1 MPAASFLAQMGQSLG
16 MNAASSAGSSAG
28 GGIADALFGGISA
41 RRNWKYKQKEMALQQ
56 QYALEQMSKSAEYQL
71 AHDKQMFDYQ
81 NAYNDPSAILERNLD
96 AGLNPAAVLG
106 QSGVGVSAT
115 IPTASGGAPSGHG
128 PVASGSG
135 GGLAALAGNPSAY
148 ADVQLKDA
156 QQERERSA
164 ATLNDSAAA
173 LNDAEADWY
182 KSQTVDKDLR
192 ERLIKAQAGLA
203 EAGITESSSRASLN
217 TAIAL
222 SYSIDNELKDAAFGY
237 NLELIKANLGKAK
250 EEYYQ
255 LKSRTGYIDDL
266 IEGELQLLT
275 ARAIYLKAS
284 ASNQEQLARVNEL
297 TATDLENWFDV
308 NWNTEV
314 EVPIINEKGKV
325 ERTIKMTGKEIRREY
340 MKLDL
345 QDFQYDMYTNRWELR
360 SEKNRFGYSIANT
373 AVSGAI
379 SLAGHAVGAN
389 ILSSAPPVQKVEDV
403 TEELVPTPG
412 SLGGGWSKHT
422 SKTSRQFRHK

>member
-1 MPAASFLAQMGQSLG
+1 MPPVSFAAQMGQAFG
-16 MNAASSAGSSAG
+16 MNAATSAGSSSGAG
-28 GGIADALFGGISA
+28 FADALFGGISA

-81 NAYNDPSAILERNLD
+81 NAYNDPSAVLERNLG

-115 IPTASGGAPSGHG
+115 IPTSSGGAPSGHG
-128 PVASGSG
+128 PVASGSV

-148 ADVQLKDA
+148 ADIQLKDA
-156 QQERERSA
+156 QQERER
-164 ATLNDSAAA
+164 SAAA

-182 KSQTVDKDLR
+182 KSQTLDKSLR

-217 TAIAL
+217 AAITL

-237 NLELIKANLGKAK
+237 NFELIKANLGKAK

-255 LKSRTGYIDDL
+255 LKTRTGYIDDQ
-266 IEGELQLLT
+266 IEAELQLLT
-275 ARAIYLKAS
+275 ARAIYLKSS
-284 ASNQEQLARVNEL
+284 ASNQEQLSRVNEL
-297 TATDLENWFDV
+297 TADDLENWFDL
-308 NWNTEV
+308 NWNTKV

-325 ERTIKMTGKEIRREY
+325 ERTVEMTGKEIRKEY
-340 MKLDL
+340 MKLNL

-360 SEKNRFGYSIANT
+360 SEKNRFGYSIVNT

-379 SLAGHAVGAN
+379 SAVGHVAGAKV
-389 ILSSAPPVQKVEDV
+389 LSTAPPVQRFEDV
-403 TEELVPTPG
+403 TEDLVPNPDG
-412 SLGGGWSKHT
+412 AGWTKHT
-422 SKTSRQFRHK
+422 TTTSRQFRR

>member
-1 MPAASFLAQMGQSLG
+1 MPAESFLAQMGQSFG
-16 MNAASSAGSSAG
+16 MNAASSSGSSAG
-28 GGIADALFGGISA
+28 GGLADALFGGISA

-56 QYALEQMSKSAEYQL
+56 QYALEQMSKSAEFQL

-81 NAYNDPSAILERNLD
+81 NAYNDPSAVLERNLS

-115 IPTASGGAPSGHG
+115 IPTSSGGAPSGHG
-128 PVASGSG
+128 PVASGSA

-148 ADVQLKDA
+148 ADIQLKDA
-156 QQERERSA
+156 QQQRERSA
-164 ATLNDSAAA
+164 AS

-182 KSQTVDKDLR
+182 RSQTVDKDLR
-192 ERLIKAQAGLA
+192 ERLMKAQAGLA

-217 TAIAL
+217 SAITL

-237 NLELIKANLGKAK
+237 NFEMIKANLGKAK

-255 LKSRTGYIDDL
+255 LKTRTGYVDDL
-266 IEGELQLLT
+266 LEGELQLLT
-275 ARAIYLKAS
+275 ARAIYLKSS
-284 ASNQEQLARVNEL
+284 ASNQDQLARVNEL
-297 TATDLENWFDV
+297 TADDLENWFDV
-308 NWNTEV
+308 NWNTKV

-325 ERTIKMTGKEIRREY
+325 ERTVEMTGKEIRREY

-360 SEKNRFGYSIANT
+360 SEKNRFGYSIVNT

-379 SLAGHAVGAN
+379 SAAGHVAGAKV
-389 ILSSAPPVQKVEDV
+389 LSTAPPVQRFDDV
-403 TEELVPTPG
+403 TEDLVPDPD
-412 SLGGGWSKHT
+412 GGGWTKHT
-422 SKTSRQFRHK
+422 TTTSRQFRRK

>member
-1 MPAASFLAQMGQSLG
+1 MPPASFLEMMGQSLG
-16 MNAASSAGSSAG
+16 MNAASSAGSSSG
-28 GGIADALFGGISA
+28 SGLADALFGGISA

-56 QYALEQMSKSAEYQL
+56 QYALEQMSKSAEFQL

-81 NAYNDPSAILERNLD
+81 NAYNDPSAVLARNLD

-128 PVASGSG
+128 PVATGSG

-148 ADVQLKDA
+148 ADIQLKDA

-164 ATLNDSAAA
+164 AA
-173 LNDAEADWY
+173 LNDAEAEWY

-192 ERLIKAQAGLA
+192 ERLIKAQAGLT

-217 TAIAL
+217 TAITL
-222 SYSIDNELKDAAFGY
+222 SYSIDNELKEATFGY
-237 NLELIKANLGKAK
+237 NFERVKADLGKAT

-255 LKSRTGYIDDL
+255 LKARTGYIDDQ
-266 IEGELQLLT
+266 IEAELQLLT

-284 ASNQEQLARVNEL
+284 ASNQEQQARVNEL
-297 TATDLENWFDV
+297 TASDLENWFEV
-308 NWNTEV
+308 NWNTLV
-314 EVPIINEKGKV
+314 EVPIIDEKGKV
-325 ERTIKMTGKEIRREY
+325 ERTVKMTGKEIRKEY
-340 MKLDL
+340 MKLNL

-379 SLAGHAVGAN
+379 SLAGHAVGAK
-389 ILSSAPPVQKVEDV
+389 IISSADPVQRLEDV
-403 TEELVPTPG
+403 TEDFVPTPG

-422 SKTSRQFRHK
+422 TTTSRQFRRK

>member
-1 MPAASFLAQMGQSLG
+1 MPAASFAAQMGQALG
-16 MNAASSAGSSAG
+16 MNAASSAGASSG

-81 NAYNDPSAILERNLD
+81 NAYNDPSAVLERNLA

-115 IPTASGGAPSGHG
+115 IPTSSGGAPSGHG
-128 PVASGSG
+128 PVASGSA

-148 ADVQLKDA
+148 ADIQLKDA
-156 QQERERSA
+156 QQERER
-164 ATLNDSAAA
+164 SAAA

-182 KSQTVDKDLR
+182 KSQTLDKSLR
-192 ERLIKAQAGLA
+192 ERLMKAQAGLA

-217 TAIAL
+217 AAITL

-237 NLELIKANLGKAK
+237 NLEMIKADLGKAK

-255 LKSRTGYIDDL
+255 LKARTGYIDDQ
-266 IEGELQLLT
+266 IEAELQLLT
-275 ARAIYLKAS
+275 ARAIYLKS
-284 ASNQEQLARVNEL
+284 SSSNQEQLARVNEL
-297 TATDLENWFDV
+297 TADDLENWFDV
-308 NWNTEV
+308 NWNTKV

-325 ERTIKMTGKEIRREY
+325 ERTVEMTGKEIRQEY
-340 MKLDL
+340 MRLNL

-360 SEKNRFGYSIANT
+360 SEKNRFGYSIVNT

-379 SLAGHAVGAN
+379 SAVGHVAGAKV
-389 ILSSAPPVQKVEDV
+389 LSSAPPVQRFEDV
-403 TEELVPTPG
+403 TEDLVPSPDG
-412 SLGGGWSKHT
+412 AGWTKHT
-422 SKTSRQFRHK
+422 STTSRQFRR

>member
-1 MPAASFLAQMGQSLG
+1 MIPAGFAAMMAQSLG
-16 MNAASSAGSSAG
+16 MNAAASAGSSAG
-28 GGIADALFGGISA
+28 AGMADALFGGISA

-56 QYALEQMSKSAEYQL
+56 QYALEQMTKSAEFQL

-81 NAYNDPSAILERNLD
+81 NAYNDPSAVLERNLA

-128 PVASGSG
+128 PVATGSG

-148 ADVQLKDA
+148 ADIELKNA
-156 QQERERSA
+156 QQERER
-164 ATLNDSAAA
+164 SAAA

-182 KSQTVDKDLR
+182 KSQTLDKGLR
-192 ERLIKAQAGLA
+192 ERLMKAQAGLA
-203 EAGITESSSRASLN
+203 EQGITESSSRTQLN
-217 TAIAL
+217 TAISL

-237 NLELIKANLGKAK
+237 NLEQIKADLGKAK

-255 LKSRTGYIDDL
+255 LKARTGYIDDL
-266 IEGELQLLT
+266 VEAELQLLT
-275 ARAIYLKAS
+275 ARAIYLKS
-284 ASNQEQLARVNEL
+284 SSSNQEQLARVNEL
-297 TATDLENWFDV
+297 TADDLENWFDV

-314 EVPIINEKGKV
+314 EVPIINEKGKI
-325 ERTIKMTGKEIRREY
+325 ERTIKMTGKEIRKEY

-345 QDFQYDMYTNRWELR
+345 QDFQYNMYTNRWELR
-360 SEKNRFGYSIANT
+360 SEKNRFGYSIVNT

-379 SLAGHAVGAN
+379 SAAGHVAGAKV
-389 ILSSAPPVQKVEDV
+389 LSSAPPVQRFDDVSED
-403 TEELVPTPG
+403 LAPNPD
-412 SLGGGWSKHT
+412 GGWTKHT
-422 SKTSRQFRHK
+422 TRTSRQIRR

>member
-1 MPAASFLAQMGQSLG
+1 MPAASFLSQMGQSLG

-28 GGIADALFGGISA
+28 GGLADALFGGISA

-56 QYALEQMSKSAEYQL
+56 QYALEQMTKSAEFQL

-81 NAYNDPSAILERNLD
+81 NAYNDPSAVLARNLD

-115 IPTASGGAPSGHG
+115 IPTSSGGAPSGHG

-148 ADVQLKDA
+148 ADVQLKEA
-156 QQERERSA
+156 QQERER
-164 ATLNDSAAA
+164 SAAA

-192 ERLIKAQAGLA
+192 ERLMKAQAGLA
-203 EAGITESSSRASLN
+203 EAGVTESTSRASLN
-217 TAIAL
+217 TAITL

-237 NLELIKANLGKAK
+237 NLEQIKADLGKAK

-255 LKSRTGYIDDL
+255 LKARTGYIDDL
-266 IEGELQLLT
+266 IEADLQLLT
-275 ARAIYLKAS
+275 ARAVYLKAS
-284 ASNQEQLARVNEL
+284 ASNQEQQARVNEL
-297 TATDLENWFDV
+297 TASDMENWFDV
-308 NWNTEV
+308 NWNTQV

-325 ERTIKMTGKEIRREY
+325 ERTVKMTGKEIRREY
-340 MKLDL
+340 MKLNL

-360 SEKNRFGYSIANT
+360 SEKNRFGYGIVNT

-379 SLAGHAVGAN
+379 SLAGHATGAK
-389 ILSSAPPVQKVEDV
+389 ILSSAPPVQRFEDV
-403 TEELVPTPG
+403 TEEFVPTPG

-422 SKTSRQFRHK
+422 SKTSRQFRSQ

>member
-1 MPAASFLAQMGQSLG
+1 MPPASFAAMMGQSLG
-16 MNAASSAGSSAG
+16 MNAASSAGASAG

-81 NAYNDPSAILERNLD
+81 NAYNDPSAVLERNLD

-115 IPTASGGAPSGHG
+115 IPTSSGGAPSGHG
-128 PVASGSG
+128 PVAAGSG

-164 ATLNDSAAA
+164 AA

-182 KSQTVDKDLR
+182 KSQTLDKSLR
-192 ERLIKAQAGLA
+192 ERLMKAQAGLA

-217 TAIAL
+217 AAITL

-237 NLELIKANLGKAK
+237 NFEMIKANLGKAK

-255 LKSRTGYIDDL
+255 LKTRTGYVDDQ
-266 IEGELQLLT
+266 IEAELQLLT
-275 ARAIYLKAS
+275 ARAIYLKSS
-284 ASNQEQLARVNEL
+284 ASNQEQLSRVNEL
-297 TATDLENWFDV
+297 TADDLENWFDV
-308 NWNTEV
+308 NWNTKV

-325 ERTIKMTGKEIRREY
+325 ERTVEMTGKDIRKEY
-340 MKLDL
+340 MKLNL

-360 SEKNRFGYSIANT
+360 SEKNRFGYSIVNT

-379 SLAGHAVGAN
+379 SAVGHVSGAKV
-389 ILSSAPPVQKVEDV
+389 LSSAPPVQRFEDV
-403 TEELVPTPG
+403 TEDLVPSPDG
-412 SLGGGWSKHT
+412 AGWTKHT
-422 SKTSRQFRHK
+422 TTTSRQFRR

>member
-1 MPAASFLAQMGQSLG
+1 MPAASFVSQMGQALG
-16 MNAASSAGSSAG
+16 MNAASSAGSSSGA
-28 GGIADALFGGISA
+28 GIADALFGGISA

-81 NAYNDPSAILERNLD
+81 NAYNDPSAVLERNLA

-115 IPTASGGAPSGHG
+115 IPTSSGGAPSGHG
-128 PVASGSG
+128 PVASGSV

-148 ADVQLKDA
+148 ADIQLKDA

-164 ATLNDSAAA
+164 ADLN
-173 LNDAEADWY
+173 NAEADWY
-182 KSQTVDKDLR
+182 KSQTLDKSLR
-192 ERLIKAQAGLA
+192 ERLMKAQAGLA

-217 TAIAL
+217 AAITL

-237 NLELIKANLGKAK
+237 NFEMIKANLGKAK

-255 LKSRTGYIDDL
+255 LKTRTGYIDDQ
-266 IEGELQLLT
+266 IEAELQLLT
-275 ARAIYLKAS
+275 ARAIYLKSS
-284 ASNQEQLARVNEL
+284 ASNQEQLTRVNEL
-297 TATDLENWFDV
+297 TADDLENWFDV
-308 NWNTEV
+308 NWNTKV
-314 EVPIINEKGKV
+314 QVPIINEKGKV
-325 ERTIKMTGKEIRREY
+325 ERTVEMTGKEIRKEY
-340 MKLDL
+340 MKLNL

-360 SEKNRFGYSIANT
+360 SEKNRFGYSIVNT

-379 SLAGHAVGAN
+379 SAVGHVAGAKV
-389 ILSSAPPVQKVEDV
+389 LSSAPPVQRFDDVVED
-403 TEELVPTPG
+403 LVPSPDG
-412 SLGGGWSKHT
+412 AGWTKHT
-422 SKTSRQFRHK
+422 STTSRQFRR

>member
-1 MPAASFLAQMGQSLG
+1 
-16 MNAASSAGSSAG
+16 
-28 GGIADALFGGISA
+28 
-41 RRNWKYKQKEMALQQ
+41 
-56 QYALEQMSKSAEYQL
+56 
-71 AHDKQMFDYQ
+71 
-81 NAYNDPSAILERNLD
+81 
-96 AGLNPAAVLG
+96 
-106 QSGVGVSAT
+106 
-115 IPTASGGAPSGHG
+115 
-128 PVASGSG
+128 VASGSG

-148 ADVQLKDA
+148 ADIQLKDA
-156 QQERERSA
+156 QQERER
-164 ATLNDSAAA
+164 SAAA

-217 TAIAL
+217 AAITL

-237 NLELIKANLGKAK
+237 NLELIKADLGKAK

-255 LKSRTGYIDDL
+255 LKARTGYIDDL
-266 IEGELQLLT
+266 LEGELQLLT

-297 TATDLENWFDV
+297 TASDLENWFDV
-308 NWNTEV
+308 NWNTQV

-340 MKLDL
+340 MKLNL

-379 SLAGHAVGAN
+379 SLAGHAVGAKV
-389 ILSSAPPVQKVEDV
+389 LSSAPPVQRFEDV
-403 TEELVPTPG
+403 TEELVPTPS
-412 SLGGGWSKHT
+412 SLGGGWTKHT
-422 SKTSRQFRHK
+422 STTSRQIRR

>member
-1 MPAASFLAQMGQSLG
+1 MPAASFVAQMGQALG

-28 GGIADALFGGISA
+28 GGLADALFGGISA

-56 QYALEQMSKSAEYQL
+56 QYALEQMSKSAEFQL

-81 NAYNDPSAILERNLD
+81 NAYNDPSAVLARNMD

-115 IPTASGGAPSGHG
+115 IPTSSGGAPSGHG

-135 GGLAALAGNPSAY
+135 GGLTALAGNPSAY

-164 ATLNDSAAA
+164 AA

-182 KSQTVDKDLR
+182 KSQTLDKDLR
-192 ERLIKAQAGLA
+192 ERLMKAQAGLA
-203 EAGITESSSRASLN
+203 EAGITESTSRASLN
-217 TAIAL
+217 TAITL
-222 SYSIDNELKDAAFGY
+222 SYSIDNELKEAAFGY
-237 NLELIKANLGKAK
+237 NLEMIKADLGKAK

-255 LKSRTGYIDDL
+255 LKARTGYIDEQ
-266 IEGELQLLT
+266 IEAELQLLT
-275 ARAIYLKAS
+275 ARALYLKSS
-284 ASNQEQLARVNEL
+284 ASNQDQLARVNEL
-297 TATDLENWFDV
+297 TADDLENWFDV
-308 NWNTEV
+308 NWNTVV
-314 EVPIINEKGKV
+314 EVPIIDEKGKV
-325 ERTIKMTGKEIRREY
+325 ERTVKMTGKEIRKEY
-340 MKLDL
+340 MKLNL

-360 SEKNRFGYSIANT
+360 SEKNRFGYSIVNT

-379 SLAGHAVGAN
+379 SAAGHVAGAK
-389 ILSSAPPVQKVEDV
+389 ILSTAPPVQRFDDV
-403 TEELVPTPG
+403 TEDLVPAPD
-412 SLGGGWSKHT
+412 GGWTKHT
-422 SKTSRQFRHK
+422 SSTSRQFRR

>member
-1 MPAASFLAQMGQSLG
+1 MPAASFAALMGQSLG

-28 GGIADALFGGISA
+28 AGIADALFGGISA

-56 QYALEQMSKSAEYQL
+56 QYALEQMSKSAEFQL

-81 NAYNDPSAILERNLD
+81 NAYNDPSAVLERNLS

-115 IPTASGGAPSGHG
+115 IPTSSGGAPSGHG

-135 GGLAALAGNPSAY
+135 GGLAALSGNPSAY
-148 ADVQLKDA
+148 ADIQLKDA
-156 QQERERSA
+156 QQERER
-164 ATLNDSAAA
+164 SAAA

-182 KSQTVDKDLR
+182 KSQTLDKSLR
-192 ERLIKAQAGLA
+192 ERLMKAQAGLA

-217 TAIAL
+217 AAITL

-237 NLELIKANLGKAK
+237 NLEMIKANLGKAK

-255 LKSRTGYIDDL
+255 LKTRTGYIDDQ
-266 IEGELQLLT
+266 IEAELQLLT
-275 ARAIYLKAS
+275 ARAIYLKSA
-284 ASNQEQLARVNEL
+284 ASNQEQLSRVNEL
-297 TATDLENWFDV
+297 TADDLENWFDV
-308 NWNTEV
+308 NWNTKV
-314 EVPIINEKGKV
+314 EVPIIDEKGNV
-325 ERTIKMTGKEIRREY
+325 ERTVEMTGKEIRKEY

-345 QDFQYDMYTNRWELR
+345 QGFQYDMYTNRWELR
-360 SEKNRFGYSIANT
+360 SEKNRFGYSIVNT

-379 SLAGHAVGAN
+379 SAVGHVAGAKV
-389 ILSSAPPVQKVEDV
+389 LSSAPPVQKFEDV
-403 TEELVPTPG
+403 SEDLVPSPDG
-412 SLGGGWSKHT
+412 AGWTKHT
-422 SKTSRQFRHK
+422 TRTSRQFRR

>member
-1 MPAASFLAQMGQSLG
+1 MPAGSFLSQMGQALG
-16 MNAASSAGSSAG
+16 MNAASSAGATSG

-56 QYALEQMSKSAEYQL
+56 QYALEQMSKSAEFQL
-71 AHDKQMFDYQ
+71 AHDKQMFDYE
-81 NAYNDPSAILERNLD
+81 NAYNDPSAVLARNLA
-96 AGLNPAAVLG
+96 AGLNPSAVLG

-115 IPTASGGAPSGHG
+115 IPTSSGGVPSGHG

-135 GGLAALAGNPSAY
+135 GGLSALAGNPSAY
-148 ADVQLKDA
+148 ADLQLKDA
-156 QQERERSA
+156 QRERER
-164 ATLNDSAAA
+164 SAAA

-192 ERLIKAQAGLA
+192 ERLMKAQAGLA
-203 EAGITESSSRASLN
+203 EAGVTESSSRAKLN
-217 TAIAL
+217 AAITM
-222 SYSIDNELKDAAFGY
+222 SYSVDNELKESAFGY
-237 NLELIKANLGKAK
+237 NLERIKADLGKAK

-255 LKSRTGYIDDL
+255 LKARTGYIDEL
-266 IEGELQLLT
+266 IEGDLQLLT
-275 ARAIYLKAS
+275 ARAIYLKAAS
-284 ASNQEQLARVNEL
+284 ANQEQLAHVNEL
-297 TATDLENWFDV
+297 TASDLENWFDV

-325 ERTIKMTGKEIRREY
+325 ERTIKMTGKEIRKEY

-379 SLAGHAVGAN
+379 SLAGHATGAK
-389 ILSSAPPVQKVEDV
+389 IISSAPPVQKVEDV
-403 TEELVPTPG
+403 SEELVPTPG
-412 SLGGGWSKHT
+412 ELGGGWSKHT
-422 SKTSRQFRHK
+422 TRTSRQFRH

>member
-1 MPAASFLAQMGQSLG
+1 MPAGSFAAQMGQSLG

-28 GGIADALFGGISA
+28 GGLADALFGGISA

-81 NAYNDPSAILERNLD
+81 NAYNDPSAVLERNLS

-115 IPTASGGAPSGHG
+115 IPTSSGGAPSGHG

-148 ADVQLKDA
+148 ADIQLKDA
-156 QQERERSA
+156 QKERER
-164 ATLNDSAAA
+164 SAAA

-182 KSQTVDKDLR
+182 KSQTLDKDLR
-192 ERLIKAQAGLA
+192 ERLMKAQAGLA
-203 EAGITESSSRASLN
+203 EAGITESTSRASLN
-217 TAIAL
+217 TAITL

-237 NLELIKANLGKAK
+237 NLEMIKADLGKAK

-255 LKSRTGYIDDL
+255 LKTRTGYIDDQ
-266 IEGELQLLT
+266 IEAELQLLT
-275 ARAIYLKAS
+275 ARALYLKSSTA
-284 ASNQEQLARVNEL
+284 NQDQLTRVNEL
-297 TATDLENWFDV
+297 TADDLENWFDV
-308 NWNTEV
+308 NWNTVV
-314 EVPIINEKGKV
+314 EVPIIDEKGHV
-325 ERTIKMTGKEIRREY
+325 ERTVKMTGKEIRKEY

-345 QDFQYDMYTNRWELR
+345 QDFQYDMYTNRWVLR
-360 SEKNRFGYSIANT
+360 SEKNRFGYSIVNT
-373 AVSGAI
+373 AVHGAI
-379 SLAGHAVGAN
+379 SAAGSVAGAKV
-389 ILSSAPPVQKVEDV
+389 LSTAPPVQRIDDV
-403 TEELVPTPG
+403 TEDLVPTP
-412 SLGGGWSKHT
+412 SAQGGGWTKRT
-422 SKTSRQFRHK
+422 TTTSRQWRR

>member
-1 MPAASFLAQMGQSLG
+1 MPAASFVAQMGQSLG
-16 MNAASSAGSSAG
+16 MNAAGSAGSSG
-28 GGIADALFGGISA
+28 GAGIADALFGGISA

-56 QYALEQMSKSAEYQL
+56 RYALEQMSKSAEFQL

-81 NAYNDPSAILERNLD
+81 NSYNDPSAVLERNLR

-115 IPTASGGAPSGHG
+115 IPTSSGGAPSGHG
-128 PVASGSG
+128 PVASGSV

-148 ADVQLKDA
+148 ADIQLKDA
-156 QQERERSA
+156 QQERER
-164 ATLNDSAAA
+164 SAAA

-182 KSQTVDKDLR
+182 KSQTLDKSLR
-192 ERLIKAQAGLA
+192 ERLVKAQAGLA

-217 TAIAL
+217 AAITL

-237 NLELIKANLGKAK
+237 NFEMIKANLGKAK

-255 LKSRTGYIDDL
+255 LKTRTGYVDDQ
-266 IEGELQLLT
+266 IEAELQLLT
-275 ARAIYLKAS
+275 ARAIYLKSS
-284 ASNQEQLARVNEL
+284 ASNQEQLSRVNEL
-297 TATDLENWFDV
+297 TADDLENWFDV
-308 NWNTEV
+308 NWNTKV

-325 ERTIKMTGKEIRREY
+325 ERTVEMTGKEIRKEY
-340 MKLDL
+340 MKLNL

-360 SEKNRFGYSIANT
+360 SEKNRFGYSIVNT

-379 SLAGHAVGAN
+379 SAVGHVAGAKV
-389 ILSSAPPVQKVEDV
+389 LSSAPPVQRFEDV
-403 TEELVPTPG
+403 TEDLVPSSDG
-412 SLGGGWSKHT
+412 VGWTKHT
-422 SKTSRQFRHK
+422 TTTSRQFRR

>member
-1 MPAASFLAQMGQSLG
+1 MPAASFAAQMGQALG
-16 MNAASSAGSSAG
+16 MNAASSAGASAG

-81 NAYNDPSAILERNLD
+81 NAYNDPSAVLERNLA

-115 IPTASGGAPSGHG
+115 IPTSSGGAPSGHG
-128 PVASGSG
+128 PVASGSA

-148 ADVQLKDA
+148 ADIQLKDA
-156 QQERERSA
+156 QKERER
-164 ATLNDSAAA
+164 SAAA

-182 KSQTVDKDLR
+182 KSQTLDKSLR
-192 ERLIKAQAGLA
+192 ERLMKAQAGLA

-217 TAIAL
+217 AAITL

-237 NLELIKANLGKAK
+237 NFELIKANLGKAK

-255 LKSRTGYIDDL
+255 LKTRTGYIDDQ
-266 IEGELQLLT
+266 IEAELQLLT
-275 ARAIYLKAS
+275 ARAIYLKSS
-284 ASNQEQLARVNEL
+284 ASNQDQLARVNEL
-297 TATDLENWFDV
+297 TADDLENWFDV
-308 NWNTEV
+308 NWNTKV
-314 EVPIINEKGKV
+314 EVPIINEKGKI
-325 ERTIKMTGKEIRREY
+325 ERTVEMTGKEIRKEY
-340 MKLDL
+340 MKLNL
-345 QDFQYDMYTNRWELR
+345 QDFQYDMYTNRWDLR
-360 SEKNRFGYSIANT
+360 TEKNRFGYSIVNT

-379 SLAGHAVGAN
+379 SAVGHVAGAK
-389 ILSSAPPVQKVEDV
+389 ILSSAPPVQRFDDV
-403 TEELVPTPG
+403 TEDLVPSPDG
-412 SLGGGWSKHT
+412 IGWTKHT
-422 SKTSRQFRHK
+422 TRTSRQFRR

>member
-1 MPAASFLAQMGQSLG
+1 MPAAGFAALMGQSLG
-16 MNAASSAGSSAG
+16 MNAAASAGSSAG
-28 GGIADALFGGISA
+28 GGLADALFGGISA

-56 QYALEQMSKSAEYQL
+56 QYALEQMSKSAEFQL

-81 NAYNDPSAILERNLD
+81 NAYNDPSAVLERNLA

-115 IPTASGGAPSGHG
+115 VPTASGGAPSGHG
-128 PVASGSG
+128 PVAAGSG

-148 ADVQLKDA
+148 ADVQLKNA
-156 QQERERSA
+156 QQERER
-164 ATLNDSAAA
+164 SAAA

-182 KSQTVDKDLR
+182 KSQTLDKGLR
-192 ERLIKAQAGLA
+192 ERLMEAQAGLA

-217 TAIAL
+217 AAITL

-237 NLELIKANLGKAK
+237 NFEMIKANLGKAK

-255 LKSRTGYIDDL
+255 LKARTGYIDDQ
-266 IEGELQLLT
+266 IEAELQLLT
-275 ARAIYLKAS
+275 ARALYLKS
-284 ASNQEQLARVNEL
+284 SSSNQDQLARVNEL
-297 TATDLENWFDV
+297 TADDLENWFEV

-314 EVPIINEKGKV
+314 EVPIIDEKGKID
-325 ERTIKMTGKEIRREY
+325 RTVKMTGKEIRKEY
-340 MKLDL
+340 MKLNL

-360 SEKNRFGYSIANT
+360 SEKNRFGYSIVNT

-379 SLAGHAVGAN
+379 SAVGHVAGAKV
-389 ILSSAPPVQKVEDV
+389 LSTAPPVQRFDDVSEDLAPSP
-403 TEELVPTPG
+403 E
-412 SLGGGWSKHT
+412 GGWTKHT
-422 SKTSRQFRHK
+422 TRTSRQIRR

>member
-1 MPAASFLAQMGQSLG
+1 MPAASFVAQMGQSLG
-16 MNAASSAGSSAG
+16 MNAASSAGTSAG

-81 NAYNDPSAILERNLD
+81 NAYNDPSAVLARNMI

-115 IPTASGGAPSGHG
+115 IPTSSGGAPSGHG
-128 PVASGSG
+128 PVASGVG
-135 GGLAALAGNPSAY
+135 GGLAALAGSPAAY
-148 ADVQLKDA
+148 ADIQLKDA
-156 QQERERSA
+156 QQERER
-164 ATLNDSAAA
+164 SAAA

-182 KSQTVDKDLR
+182 KSQTLDKDLR
-192 ERLIKAQAGLA
+192 ERLMKAQAGLA
-203 EAGITESSSRASLN
+203 EAGITETNARASLN

-237 NLELIKANLGKAK
+237 NLEMIKADLGKAK

-255 LKSRTGYIDDL
+255 LKARTGYIDDQ
-266 IEGELQLLT
+266 IEAELQLLT
-275 ARAIYLKAS
+275 ARALYLKSSS
-284 ASNQEQLARVNEL
+284 ANQDQLARVNEL
-297 TATDLENWFDV
+297 TADDLENWFDV

-314 EVPIINEKGKV
+314 EVPIINEKGRI
-325 ERTIKMTGKEIRREY
+325 ERTVKMTGKEIRREY

-345 QDFQYDMYTNRWELR
+345 QDFQYDMYTNRWVLR
-360 SEKNRFGYSIANT
+360 SEKNRFGYSVVNT
-373 AVSGAI
+373 AVNGAI
-379 SLAGHAVGAN
+379 SAAGSVAGAKV
-389 ILSSAPPVQKVEDV
+389 LSSAPPVQRVEDV
-403 TEELVPTPG
+403 TEDLVPN
-412 SLGGGWSKHT
+412 SSAQGGGWTKHT
-422 SKTSRQFRHK
+422 TTTSRQWRR

>member
-1 MPAASFLAQMGQSLG
+1 MPAGSFIAQMGESLG
-16 MNAASSAGSSAG
+16 MNGASSFGSSAG

-56 QYALEQMSKSAEYQL
+56 QYALEQMTKSAEFQL

-81 NAYNDPSAILERNLD
+81 NAYNDPSAVLARNLT

-115 IPTASGGAPSGHG
+115 IPTSSGGAPSGHG

-148 ADVQLKDA
+148 ADIQLKDA

-164 ATLNDSAAA
+164 AS

-182 KSQTVDKDLR
+182 RSQTMDKDLR
-192 ERLIKAQAGLA
+192 ERLMKAQAGLA
-203 EAGITESSSRASLN
+203 EAGITEAASRSKLN

-237 NLELIKANLGKAK
+237 NLEMIKADLGKAK

-255 LKSRTGYIDDL
+255 LKTRTGYIDDQ
-266 IEGELQLLT
+266 IEAELQLLT
-275 ARAIYLKAS
+275 ARALYLKSSS
-284 ASNQEQLARVNEL
+284 ANQEQLARVNEL
-297 TATDLENWFDV
+297 TADDLENWFDV
-308 NWNTEV
+308 NWNTVV
-314 EVPIINEKGKV
+314 EVPIVDEKGKI
-325 ERTIKMTGKEIRREY
+325 ERTVKMTGKEIRKEY

-345 QDFQYDMYTNRWELR
+345 QDFQYDMYTNRWALR
-360 SEKNRFGYSIANT
+360 SEKNRFGYSVVNT
-373 AVSGAI
+373 AVHGAI
-379 SLAGHAVGAN
+379 SAAGSVAGAKV
-389 ILSSAPPVQKVEDV
+389 LSSAPPVQRFEDV
-403 TEELVPTPG
+403 TEDLVPTP
-412 SLGGGWSKHT
+412 SSQGGGWTKRTTT
-422 SKTSRQFRHK
+422 STRQWRHQ

>member
-1 MPAASFLAQMGQSLG
+1 MIPAGFAAMMAQSLG

-28 GGIADALFGGISA
+28 AGLADALFGGISA
-41 RRNWKYKQKEMALQQ
+41 RRNWRYKQKEMALQQ
-56 QYALEQMSKSAEYQL
+56 QYALEQMTKSAEFQL

-81 NAYNDPSAILERNLD
+81 NAYNDPSAVLERNLD

-148 ADVQLKDA
+148 ADIELKNA
-156 QQERERSA
+156 QQERER
-164 ATLNDSAAA
+164 SAAA

-192 ERLIKAQAGLA
+192 ERLMKAQAGLA
-203 EAGITESSSRASLN
+203 EQGITESSSRAKLN
-217 TAIAL
+217 TAISL

-237 NLELIKANLGKAK
+237 NLEQIKADLGKAK

-255 LKSRTGYIDDL
+255 LKTRTGYIDDQ
-266 IEGELQLLT
+266 IEAELQLLT
-275 ARAIYLKAS
+275 ARAIYLKS
-284 ASNQEQLARVNEL
+284 SSSNQDQLARVNKL
-297 TATDLENWFDV
+297 TADDLENWFDV

-314 EVPIINEKGKV
+314 EIPIINEKGKI
-325 ERTIKMTGKEIRREY
+325 ERTIKMTGKEIRKEY

-360 SEKNRFGYSIANT
+360 SEKNRFGYSVVNT

-379 SLAGHAVGAN
+379 SAAGHVAGAKV
-389 ILSSAPPVQKVEDV
+389 LSTAPPVQRFDDVSED
-403 TEELVPTPG
+403 LAPNPD
-412 SLGGGWSKHT
+412 GGWTKHT
-422 SKTSRQFRHK
+422 TRTSRQIRR

>member
-1 MPAASFLAQMGQSLG
+1 MPAAGFAALMGQSLG
-16 MNAASSAGSSAG
+16 MNAASSAGASAG
-28 GGIADALFGGISA
+28 AGIADALFGGISA

-56 QYALEQMSKSAEYQL
+56 QYALEQMTKSAEFQL

-81 NAYNDPSAILERNLD
+81 NAYNDPSAVIERNLA
-96 AGLNPAAVLG
+96 AGFNPAAVLG

-148 ADVQLKDA
+148 ADIELKNA
-156 QQERERSA
+156 QQERER
-164 ATLNDSAAA
+164 SAAA

-192 ERLIKAQAGLA
+192 ERLMKAQAGLA
-203 EAGITESSSRASLN
+203 EQGITESSSRAKLN
-217 TAIAL
+217 AAITL

-237 NLELIKANLGKAK
+237 NLEQIKADLGKAK

-255 LKSRTGYIDDL
+255 LKARTGYIDDL

-275 ARAIYLKAS
+275 ARAIYLKS
-284 ASNQEQLARVNEL
+284 SSSNQEQLARVNEL
-297 TATDLENWFDV
+297 TADDLENWFDV

-314 EVPIINEKGKV
+314 EVPIINENGKI
-325 ERTIKMTGKEIRREY
+325 ERRIKMTGKEIRKEY

-360 SEKNRFGYSIANT
+360 SEKNRFGYGVVNT
-373 AVSGAI
+373 AVSGAM
-379 SLAGHAVGAN
+379 SAAGHAVGAKV
-389 ILSSAPPVQKVEDV
+389 LSTAPPVQRFDDVSED
-403 TEELVPTPG
+403 LAPNPD
-412 SLGGGWSKHT
+412 GGWTKHT
-422 SKTSRQFRHK
+422 TRTSRQFRR

>member
-1 MPAASFLAQMGQSLG
+1 MPPASFAALMGQSLG

-28 GGIADALFGGISA
+28 AGIADALFGGISA

-56 QYALEQMSKSAEYQL
+56 QYALEQMSKSAEFQL

-81 NAYNDPSAILERNLD
+81 NAYNDPSAVLERNLS

-115 IPTASGGAPSGHG
+115 IPTSSGGAPSGHG

-135 GGLAALAGNPSAY
+135 GGLSALAGNPSAY
-148 ADVQLKDA
+148 ADIQLKDA
-156 QQERERSA
+156 QKERER
-164 ATLNDSAAA
+164 SAAA

-182 KSQTVDKDLR
+182 KSQTLDKSLR
-192 ERLIKAQAGLA
+192 ERLMKAQAGLA
-203 EAGITESSSRASLN
+203 ESGITESSSRASLN
-217 TAIAL
+217 AAITL

-237 NLELIKANLGKAK
+237 NFEMIKANLGKAK

-255 LKSRTGYIDDL
+255 LKTRTGYIDDQ
-266 IEGELQLLT
+266 IEAELQLLT
-275 ARAIYLKAS
+275 ARAIYLKSS
-284 ASNQEQLARVNEL
+284 ASNQEQLSRVNEL
-297 TATDLENWFDV
+297 TADDLENWFDV
-308 NWNTEV
+308 NWNTKV
-314 EVPIINEKGKV
+314 QVPIINEKGKV
-325 ERTIKMTGKEIRREY
+325 ERTVEMTGKEIRKEY

-360 SEKNRFGYSIANT
+360 SEKNRFGYSIVNT

-379 SLAGHAVGAN
+379 SAVGHVAGAKV
-389 ILSSAPPVQKVEDV
+389 ISSVPPVQRLEDV
-403 TEELVPTPG
+403 TEDLVPSPDG
-412 SLGGGWSKHT
+412 AGWTKHT
-422 SKTSRQFRHK
+422 TTTSRQFRR

>member
-1 MPAASFLAQMGQSLG
+1 MPAASFAAQMGQSLG

-28 GGIADALFGGISA
+28 AGIADALFGGISA

-56 QYALEQMSKSAEYQL
+56 QYALEQMTKSAEFQL

-81 NAYNDPSAILERNLD
+81 NAYNDPSAVLARNMA

-115 IPTASGGAPSGHG
+115 IPTSSGGAPSGHG

-135 GGLAALAGNPSAY
+135 GGLAALSGNPSAY
-148 ADVQLKDA
+148 ADIQLKDA
-156 QQERERSA
+156 QQERER
-164 ATLNDSAAA
+164 SAAA

-182 KSQTVDKDLR
+182 KSQTLDKDLR
-192 ERLIKAQAGLA
+192 ERLLKAQAGLA

-217 TAIAL
+217 TAITL

-237 NLELIKANLGKAK
+237 NLEMIKADLGKAK

-255 LKSRTGYIDDL
+255 LKARTGYIDEQ
-266 IEGELQLLT
+266 IEAELQLLT
-275 ARAIYLKAS
+275 ARALYLKS
-284 ASNQEQLARVNEL
+284 SSSNQEQLARVNEL
-297 TATDLENWFDV
+297 TADDLENWFDV
-308 NWNTEV
+308 NWNTVV
-314 EVPIINEKGKV
+314 EVPIIDEKGKV
-325 ERTIKMTGKEIRREY
+325 ERTVKMTGKEIRKEY
-340 MKLDL
+340 MKLNL

-360 SEKNRFGYSIANT
+360 SEKNRFGYSIVNT

-379 SLAGHAVGAN
+379 SAAGHVVGAKV
-389 ILSSAPPVQKVEDV
+389 LSTAPPVQRFDDV
-403 TEELVPTPG
+403 TEDLVPDPV
-412 SLGGGWSKHT
+412 GGGWTKHT
-422 SKTSRQFRHK
+422 STTSRQWRH

>member
-1 MPAASFLAQMGQSLG
+1 MAAASFAAQMGQSLA
-16 MNAASSAGSSAG
+16 MNAAGSAGASG
-28 GGIADALFGGISA
+28 GSGIVDALFGGISA

-81 NAYNDPSAILERNLD
+81 NAYNDPSAVLERNLS

-115 IPTASGGAPSGHG
+115 IPTSSGGAPSGHG
-128 PVASGSG
+128 PVATGSG
-135 GGLAALAGNPSAY
+135 GGIAALAGNPSAY
-148 ADVQLKDA
+148 ADIQLKDA
-156 QQERERSA
+156 QQERER
-164 ATLNDSAAA
+164 SAAA

-182 KSQTVDKDLR
+182 KSQTLDKSLR
-192 ERLIKAQAGLA
+192 ERLMKAQAGLA

-217 TAIAL
+217 AAITL

-237 NLELIKANLGKAK
+237 NLEMIKADLGKAK

-255 LKSRTGYIDDL
+255 LKTRTGYVDDQ
-266 IEGELQLLT
+266 IEAELQLLT
-275 ARAIYLKAS
+275 ARAIYLKSAS
-284 ASNQEQLARVNEL
+284 SNQEQLSRVNEL
-297 TATDLENWFDV
+297 TADDLENWFDL
-308 NWNTEV
+308 NWNTKV

-325 ERTIKMTGKEIRREY
+325 ERTVEMTGKEIRKEY
-340 MKLDL
+340 MKLNL
-345 QDFQYDMYTNRWELR
+345 QDFQYDTYTSRWDLR

-379 SLAGHAVGAN
+379 SAVGHVVGAKVM
-389 ILSSAPPVQKVEDV
+389 SSVPPVQKVEDV
-403 TEELVPTPG
+403 SEDLAPSPDGV
-412 SLGGGWSKHT
+412 GWTKHT
-422 SKTSRQFRHK
+422 TKTSRQFRR